1 MLTVSIASEHLP
13 QWIIYEIKGAGS
25 GVGFRA
31 VSPPFGVNQKLEEEE
46 EEEKEEEEEDDDD
59 DDDDDYNDDDGALR
73 LLTEALFY
81 LSSVADR

>member
-1 MLTVSIASEHLP
+1 MLTVCIASEHLP

-25 GVGFRA
+25 SVGFRA

-46 EEEKEEEEEDDDD
+46 EEEKEEEDDDD
-59 DDDDDYNDDDGALR
+59 DDDDDYNDDDGTLR

>member
-46 EEEKEEEEEDDDD
+46 EEEEKEEEDD
-59 DDDDDYNDDDGALR
+59 DDDDDYNDDDGTLR